1 MASSTN
7 NLTLLINRQDANL
20 TNVENRTIGAFS
32 FAGVTGE
39 FDIRQAPDT
48 SNHVLD
54 LPTTLILQF
63 YFKNTHSAANIT
75 LIGTPQ
81 GGSSATLIKLGP
93 GDTFLFWCVGTS
105 ATRGFTA
112 LSYTSDT
119 TGATFEFFIGG

>member
-7 NLTLLINRQDANL
+7 NLTLVINRQDASL
-20 TNVENRTIGAFS
+20 VNVENRTIGAIS
-32 FAGVTGE
+32 FGGVCGE
-39 FDIRQAPDT
+39 FDVRQAPDT
-48 SNHVLD
+48 SNHALD

-63 YFKNTHSAANIT
+63 YFKNTHATANIT

-81 GGSSATLIKLGP
+81 GGASVTLTKLGP
-93 GDTFLFWCVGTS
+93 GDVFVNWCSGTS

-119 TGATFEFFIGG
+119 SAATFEMFIGG